1 MLLQFLYIYD
11 ITSSDLIM
19 DIIEEQ
25 AKSFTNLDLEL
36 IDLMCSFIGY
46 RIRKDNPEQLK
57 EIILLLQKQS
67 KEHGYNKKYKSENPS
82 IFIKI

>member
-67 KEHGYNKKYKSENPS
+67 KEHGYNKKY
-82 IFIKI
+82 